1 MLLAV
6 ATMVPLPAWPVTFS
20 AKPVATA
27 LDFPAA
33 FTIAPDG
40 RIFYGERFTGEIRIF
55 DAAMSQDTLFF
66 TVPDVPPP
74 TATTSGYQ
82 IFHTVGGEQGLL
94 GLALHPDYPSSPF
107 VYAFATQEVGGVHE
121 NHVLRIRNAGGT
133 GTDMTVLVTEPAE
146 KNHNGGPIR
155 FGPDR
160 KLYAMIG
167 DREDAACAAPHE
179 QCRKGAAHGT
189 GRDRARR
196 QPVPVELHLC
206 LRDPKLLRVHLRSP
220 DREAVGDGQRA
231 GVQRRA
237 QPREARAQSRRGA
250 VGNPYHPSRSAC
262 EYQPGRPEPA
272 PAETLDAT
280 PLAVT
285 GAAFC
290 MSCRLGSA
298 SERALFVGTWVT
310 HEVRLARL
318 PSDPLPAERLFVGT
332 CVTHEVRR
340 ALLTRRRNSIASQ
353 SVVHR
358 HGSGVLAFA
367 RGPDGRLYF
376 SDSAAIYRLTLSGKT
391 RHQSEQCDA
400 RHRSGRV
407 GNGSLDDLA
416 RGCRKRFASPN
427 SEIGAKNL
435 CRPA

>member
-1 MLLAV
+1 MPHAQRLTNNAGKVLR
-6 ATMVPLPAWPVTFS
+6 ME
-20 AKPVATA
+20 
-27 LDFPAA
+27 
-33 FTIAPDG
+33 PDG
-40 RIFYGERFTGEIRIF
+40 
-55 DAAMSQDTLFF
+55 
-66 TVPDVPPP
+66 TVPGDNP
-74 TATTSGYQ
+74 
-82 IFHTVGGEQGLL
+82 F
-94 GLALHPDYPSSPF
+94 PSS
-107 VYAFATQEVGGVHE
+107 YIFAYG
-121 NHVLRIRNAGGT
+121 IRNSFGFTFDPRT
-133 GTDMTVLVTEPAE
+133 GRLWETDNGPECNDELNLV
-146 KNHNGGPIR
+146 KRGRNLGGGP
-155 FGPDR
+155 
-160 KLYAMIG
+160 
-167 DREDAACAAPHE
+167 
-179 QCRKGAAHGT
+179 
-189 GRDRARR
+189 
-196 QPVPVELHLC
+196 
-206 LRDPKLLRVHLRSP
+206 
-220 DREAVGDGQRA
+220 
-231 GVQRRA
+231 
-237 QPREARAQSRRGA
+237 
-250 VGNPYHPSRSAC
+250 SATC
-262 EYQPGRPEPA
+262 TTPPA
-272 PAETLDAT
+272 PPASTNQDGPNPLLPKRWYAT